1 MNGLQWWILAG
12 VLVMGG
18 LASLVWWLVPAQP
31 DLGAVLDRLTPTA
44 GPRRTSSPFSPDG
57 LDGTRRVGLWAS
69 QHLPAGWMR
78 VPEQDLAILGKARHE
93 LVGEKVLMAGIGL
106 VAGPLLS
113 ALFVVAFGLP
123 AGVPVAASLGAAAG
137 LWFVPDGEVKK
148 RAKAARAEFTQAVAV
163 YTDLLALE
171 RRAGGSGTR
180 QAMENAARVAAS
192 WPFRRIGH
200 ALARSSLSEQQPWD
214 ALHDLSRELDVA
226 ALDDVAD
233 IMRMSGEQG
242 ARVYESLRARSSAM
256 RSAMLSAEHTKAD
269 ELARRMAL
277 PSTATG
283 LIFAAIAAAPGIMR
297 LLAG

>member
-1 MNGLQWWILAG
+1 MTGLQWWILAG

-18 LASLVWWLVPAQP
+18 VAAMVWWLAPAQP
-31 DLGAVLDRLTPTA
+31 DLAAVLDRLTPSA
-44 GPRRTSSPFSPDG
+44 GRRRTSATIRMEG
-57 LDGTRRVGLWAS
+57 LDGPQRMGLWAS
-69 QHLPAGWMR
+69 QHLSDAWLR
-78 VPEQDLAILGKARHE
+78 VSEQDLAILGKPRHE

-113 ALFVVAFGLP
+113 ALFVIAFGLP
-123 AGVPVAASLGAAAG
+123 SGVPVAASVGAAAL
-137 LWFVPDGEVKK
+137 LWFLPDGEVKK
-148 RAKAARAEFTQAVAV
+148 KAKEARDEFTQAVAV

-180 QAMENAARVAAS
+180 QAMENAAKVAAS
-192 WPFRRIGH
+192 WPFRRIDH
-200 ALARSSLSEQQPWD
+200 ALARSALAEQHPWD
-214 ALHDLSRELDVA
+214 ALHELSRELDVP

-269 ELARRMAL
+269 KLARRMDL

-283 LIFAAIAAAPGIMR
+283 LIFAAIAVAPGIMR